1 MIAFAPVQSLVALT
15 GAEHD
20 AAFTA
25 GIVAGMAFVHSFAY
39 TSAEGALPLQR
50 TLMRRGAD
58 LGAALAVYAIVRLW
72 I

>member
-1 MIAFAPVQSLVALT
+1 MQGLVAIT

-25 GIVAGMAFVHSFAY
+25 GIVAAAAFGHAFAY

-50 TLMRRGAD
+50 TLMRRSAD
-58 LGAALAVYAIVRLW
+58 LGVALAVYAVVRLW
-72 I
+72 T